1 MGGSYRFIQARDFA
15 STAVESRRH
24 LAQQNAVNFAT
35 HGPVPVSTCPSNAE
49 IGGSTTNRWSG
60 RMSSHDI
67 QTRPHDKHFN
77 SAASLYRPDNTSIFR
92 GIQDVHHEGQSEPA
106 RQCNGT
112 PCLQQLEMLR
122 HILCEA

>member
-1 MGGSYRFIQARDFA
+1 MTRLGAVGLALTLAAGRAAAGPADPPPADFA
-15 STAVESRRH
+15 GPTWVDSRGCAFQR
-24 LAQQNAVNFAT
+24 
-35 HGPVPVSTCPSNAE
+35 AE